1 MGATAHGLP
10 GPTEARAEN
19 LAHYRIPS
27 AGLFLRLRHRTM
39 NCMNMVVFLLAL
51 GITCRITRFI
61 TKDTLAAGF
70 RSWMAERF
78 GDDSQFAY
86 VVTCSWC
93 TSIWVSAAVVPVAF
107 LAGSSVAF
115 QAVAMVLTL
124 SYLSGVASNWL
135 D

>member
-1 MGATAHGLP
+1 
-10 GPTEARAEN
+10 
-19 LAHYRIPS
+19 
-27 AGLFLRLRHRTM
+27 M
-39 NCMNMVVFLLAL
+39 NVVVFLLAL

-78 GDDSQFAY
+78 GDDSKLAY

-93 TSIWVSAAVVPVAF
+93 TSIWVSAAVVPLAYA
-107 LAGSSVAF
+107 AGSTIAF
-115 QAVAMVLTL
+115 QAVALVLTL
-124 SYLSGVASNWL
+124 SHLCGVASNWL